1 MLPVMLQALLSVLAP
16 VVITAGLGFVWARAR
31 LDFDT
36 MLVSRL
42 VMNIGSPALVF
53 SGLTKVNSEG
63 TLFITLAL
71 AAGLAL
77 TVILLANIATIS
89 AFRLPIGKYLHPITF
104 PNWGN
109 LGLPLCLFAFG
120 DTGLSYAIAFFVV
133 GSVTQFSLG
142 VVIASGTFKPGFIL
156 RMPTIYSVLFAL
168 LFLWSGIKPPEWV
181 LNTTDLLGSMM
192 IPLMLLSLG
201 VSLSQLRLTRLREML
216 PLAIYRYLL
225 GLGVGFG
232 VAALFALEGAARGVV
247 IIQCS
252 MPVAIFNYLLS
263 VRYGG
268 LQEHAASMVVLST
281 LISVGALPFLL
292 PFLL

>member
-1 MLPVMLQALLSVLAP
+1 MLQALLSVLAP

>member
-1 MLPVMLQALLSVLAP
+1 MLDALMNVLLPVFV
-16 VVITAGLGFVWARAR
+16 TAGAGFAWARAR

-53 SGLTKVNSEG
+53 SGLTKVESNG
-63 TLFITLAL
+63 VMFATLAGAAVLVL
-71 AAGLAL
+71 AS
-77 TVILLANIATIS
+77 ILLVNS
-89 AFRLPIGKYLHPITF
+89 AVIRALGLPFRDYVHPITF

-133 GSVTQFSLG
+133 ASVSQFTLG
-142 VVIASGTFKPGFIL
+142 IVIASGNFRPGFLL
-156 RMPTIYSVLFAL
+156 RLPVIYAVLAAL
-168 LFLWSGIKPPEWV
+168 LFMGFDVTPPKWV
-181 LNTTDLLGSMM
+181 LNTTDLMGSMM

-201 VSLSQLRLTRLREML
+201 VSLSELRLTRLREML
-216 PLAIYRYLL
+216 GFAVYRYLL
-225 GLGVGFG
+225 GLGIGIGIVTLLG
-232 VAALFALEGAARGVV
+232 LEGAARGVV

-252 MPVAIFNYLLS
+252 MPVAIFNYLMA
-263 VRYGG
+263 VRFGG
-268 LQEHAASMVVLST
+268 RKEHAASMVVLST
-281 LISVGALPFLL
+281 LISAGALPFLL

>member
-1 MLPVMLQALLSVLAP
+1 MLQALVSVLAP
-16 VVITAGLGFVWARAR
+16 VAITAGLGFTWARAR

-53 SGLTKVNSEG
+53 SGLTKVSSEG
-63 TLFITLAL
+63 TLFITLVT
-71 AAGLAL
+71 AAGLSLA
-77 TVILLANIATIS
+77 IIILANILTVS
-89 AFRLPIGKYLHPITF
+89 ALRLPLGKYLHPITF

-133 GSVTQFSLG
+133 ASVTQFTLG

-156 RMPTIYSVLFAL
+156 RMPTIYAVLFAL
-168 LFLWSGIKPPEWV
+168 LFLWSGIKPPEWL
-181 LNTTDLLGSMM
+181 LNTTELLGSMM

-201 VSLSQLRLTRLREML
+201 VSLSELRLTRLKAML
-216 PLAIYRYLL
+216 PFAVYRYLL

-232 VAALFALEGAARGVV
+232 VAALFGFEGAARGVV

-281 LISVGALPFLL
+281 LISAGALPFLL